1 MLLSLTTLKVN
12 LCNAFVVLHGI
23 HLTFL
28 LNIVSGI
35 IPHIRKHAPNTRI
48 IFRSHIEIRSDLIKN
63 EPEGSTANTWKYAY
77 MSI

>member
-12 LCNAFVVLHGI
+12 IYNAFIVLHSI
-23 HLTFL
+23 HLTFP

-35 IPHIRKHAPNTRI
+35 IPHIRKHAPDTKI
-48 IFRSHIEIRSDLIKN
+48 IFRSHIEIRSDLITN
-63 EPEGSTANTWKYAY
+63 EPEGSTANTWKYVY